1 MISSGVTSMAAD
13 VEETPQART
22 RQSNIRLLLK
32 NRNLARLVIAEAQ
45 SHLGSSM
52 TEAAVPLIAAVSLHA
67 TPAQVGLLVAVS
79 YVALLF
85 GRLSAALRAEK
96 ADIRITSMIVID
108 LCATVFVVA
117 VPILFFTGRLT
128 ILVLIVASAIR
139 AYLDGAYGT
148 FAGPVVIEMV
158 SPDEVPNANSIS
170 SVVGSAASVGGPGL
184 TGLVIQFVA
193 LPATLIVDA
202 ATYLLSALLV
212 APLRKRT
219 VIHASRQEPTAADG
233 GAVRGKIRGFLVV
246 FNRNIG
252 TTLIGGTLICL
263 VNGLALALLPIY
275 ATRDLRLSP
284 GSYAFMLAGGAIG
297 GIIGASVAPG
307 LARVF
312 GHRRCLVIA
321 PFVMLASFAALT
333 VAQPGWGAVAAVVSY
348 ELIGSFGAAVYVVL
362 LMSSVPMQVPPGA
375 LARAFAVAA
384 FSLDVGT
391 AAGAGLGGL
400 LANLTGLRNALLIG
414 LTAGLVVLVVLLLVQ
429 FWMGRKW
436 TQRANNAVEE
446 KNDGK

>member
-1 MISSGVTSMAAD
+1 
-13 VEETPQART
+13 
-22 RQSNIRLLLK
+22 
-32 NRNLARLVIAEAQ
+32 
-45 SHLGSSM
+45 
-52 TEAAVPLIAAVSLHA
+52 
-67 TPAQVGLLVAVS
+67 
-79 YVALLF
+79 
-85 GRLSAALRAEK
+85 
-96 ADIRITSMIVID
+96 
-108 LCATVFVVA
+108 
-117 VPILFFTGRLT
+117 
-128 ILVLIVASAIR
+128 
-139 AYLDGAYGT
+139 
-148 FAGPVVIEMV
+148 
-158 SPDEVPNANSIS
+158 
-170 SVVGSAASVGGPGL
+170 
-184 TGLVIQFVA
+184 
-193 LPATLIVDA
+193 
-202 ATYLLSALLV
+202 
-212 APLRKRT
+212 
-219 VIHASRQEPTAADG
+219 
-233 GAVRGKIRGFLVV
+233 LVV